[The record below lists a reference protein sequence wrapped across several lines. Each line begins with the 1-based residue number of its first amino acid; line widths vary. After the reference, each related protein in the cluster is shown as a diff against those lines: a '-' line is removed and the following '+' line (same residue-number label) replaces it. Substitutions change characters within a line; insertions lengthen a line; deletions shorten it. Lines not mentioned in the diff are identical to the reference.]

1 MEHWW
6 SEDRDSFCILVCD
19 EADGHVTHV
28 SLTPEEAEA
37 LRMKIAEG
45 PKRLGSTRPSIRGK

>member
-1 MEHWW
+1 MDYWW
-6 SEDRDSFCILVCD
+6 SEDRDAFCVLVTD
-19 EADGHVTHV
+19 EADGHVTYV

-37 LRMKIAEG
+37 LAKKIAEG